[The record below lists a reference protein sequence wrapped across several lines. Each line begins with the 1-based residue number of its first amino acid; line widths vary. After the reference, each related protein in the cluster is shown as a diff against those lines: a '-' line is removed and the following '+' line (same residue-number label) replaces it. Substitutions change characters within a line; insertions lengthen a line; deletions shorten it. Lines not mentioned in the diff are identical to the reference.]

1 MALPRAAA
9 FEEAEIMTQN
19 HTPTTPAAS
28 VSQSAGSATQLRRRG
43 PRPVPPGV
51 EYHRVLQSDKRRI
64 GRGILAIVLL
74 LVGLFGFGGI
84 IGYVGGQIDLHVL
97 GRHNVIAGGTEFTP
111 IMQLGNALSIAILIP
126 WSMFIQRWLYG
137 VKGSSL
143 NSVASTLRPAIIGR
157 AVMIVFPVW
166 AVYMAIFTAVSP
178 YQLADWAIS
187 DLILLFVITVV
198 VTPYQAAG
206 EEYGLRGLV
215 FRVAGSWGRGPRTS
229 LVLGIT
235 VSAIV
240 FAAIH
245 LSTDIW
251 LNAYYLALAVG
262 WAFITWRTG
271 GLETSIVMHAANNTL
286 AFLLSLTMHTDPV
299 SGGDRSAGVGSAVFL
314 LPIAL
319 IAIFSAVI
327 WIRTRKT
334 GPARTPALEQS
345 GFAS

>member
-1 MALPRAAA
+1 MS
-9 FEEAEIMTQN
+9 QN
-19 HTPTTPAAS
+19 QTFTRPDAS
-28 VSQSAGSATQLRRRG
+28 VSQSAGSATRPRRRG

-51 EYHRVLQSDKRRI
+51 EYHRVLRSDKRRV

-126 WSMFIQRWLYG
+126 WSMLIQRWLYG

-143 NSVASTLRPAIIGR
+143 SSVASTLRPAIIGR
-157 AVMIVFPVW
+157 AVMIVLPVW
-166 AVYMAIFTAVSP
+166 AVYMAIFTAVAP
-178 YQLADWAIS
+178 YQLADWAVS

-245 LSTDIW
+245 LSSDMW

-262 WAFITWRTG
+262 WALITWRTG
-271 GLETSIVMHAANNTL
+271 GLETSVVMHAANNVL
-286 AFLLSLTMHTDPV
+286 AFLLLLTLHTDPV
-299 SGGDRSAGVGSAVFL
+299 AGGDRSAGVGSAIFL

-319 IAIFSAVI
+319 VAIFSAVI

-334 GPARTPALEQS
+334 GPARTPALEPS